1 MDQKSTPMP
10 YDENNK
16 SNFNKEEYNQ
26 NRDRY
31 INQICNVKET
41 YLAGMRKI
49 EDDFAKVYDEYTQSL
64 LKQICE
70 FNKLIEANIISSNK
84 KKECYLEINSFLKQ
98 ILEDKCI
105 SYQNYINEVANLT
118 QQLIDKYYQDNAQKV
133 VDFIGQIIQLQNEEE
148 NKRKNELLKQEEN
161 KRKLEINGEDNSDE
175 KLQQYVMSTVQ
186 VNFNKLIIKK
196 MTKERLEVLFSH
208 TYPFYKKLYNYAN
221 EPNNKHEG
229 ETTNPGDK
237 SRNKK
242 NTKIASVVIKDS
254 TLKEMNL
261 VDFFPYIDNLKI
273 INSKMA
279 YNISE
284 TIKYEKLI
292 SLKLENVGLINENF
306 NNLFEQLR
314 KNDAMRKN
322 LKIFSVKRNYI
333 TFLDYKKSYADNI
346 LKLMRFNCLEVLDM
360 SYNKLYLFQNQI
372 FNCLDSIKI
381 IDLSN
386 NNIAFPTSLTDL
398 LNSAKYKKC
407 LVLMINNLAILKE
420 KSSVE
425 YTQYLIDILPEI
437 DYPIKGIS
445 LDNLFFNNNFKN
457 ISRLGI
463 GKFRDSLTYLNLSNS
478 QFNDDTLISL
488 LKEQWIFPNLTS
500 LILEKNFLTQEFLYS
515 LINKKY
521 NFDKIFLK
529 LKVINL
535 SENQIKCSDVSKF
548 KQFLEFFKTLK
559 VLELKNTPIEYTINQ
574 YLRKRVIKHY
584 DQKNIKIREH
594 SYNED
599 EKKIEEILENNYLQT
614 NTNVTIYIL
623 DLINTKY
630 TNAICSLFKHV
641 LNGLNMENK
650 FPLKT

>member
-1 MDQKSTPMP
+1 MDQKPTPVP
-10 YDENNK
+10 YIEHNK
-16 SNFNKEEYNQ
+16 SHFNKEEYNQ

-41 YLAGMRKI
+41 YVSGMRKI

-70 FNKLIEANIISSNK
+70 FNNLIEANVISNDK

-105 SYQNYINEVANLT
+105 SYQNYITEVTNLT
-118 QQLIDKYYQDNAQKV
+118 QQLIDKYYEDNAQKV
-133 VDFIGQIIQLQNEEE
+133 VDFISQIIQIQNEEE
-148 NKRKNELLKQEEN
+148 NKRKIELLKQEEN
-161 KRKLEINGEDNSDE
+161 KRKLEINGEENTDE
-175 KLQQYVMSTVQ
+175 QLQQYINSAVK

-196 MTKERLEVLFSH
+196 MTKERLENLFSH
-208 TYPFYKKLYNYAN
+208 VYPIYQKLHNYSN
-221 EPNNKHEG
+221 GINNTLEG
-229 ETTNPGDK
+229 ETPNPEANDE
-237 SRNKK
+237 NKE

-261 VDFFPYIDNLKI
+261 VEVFPYIDNLKI

-284 TIKYEKLI
+284 TIQYEKLI

-306 NNLFEQLR
+306 NILFEQIR
-314 KNDAMRKN
+314 KNEVMREN
-322 LKIFSVKRNYI
+322 LKLFSVKKNYI

-346 LKLMRFNCLEVLDM
+346 LKQMRFKCLELLDM
-360 SYNKLYLFQNQI
+360 SYNKLYLFQNKI

-386 NNIAFPTSLTDL
+386 NNIAFPTGLTDL
-398 LNSAKYKKC
+398 LNSAKSKKC

-420 KSSVE
+420 KSNEE
-425 YTQYLIDILPEI
+425 YNQYLIDILPEI

-445 LDNLFFNNNFKN
+445 LDNLFFNKNFQN
-457 ISRLGI
+457 ISRLEI

-478 QFNDDTLISL
+478 QFNDNTLISL
-488 LKEQWIFPNLTS
+488 LKEQWQFPNLTS
-500 LILEKNFLTQEFLYS
+500 LILEKNFLTEYFLYS
-515 LINKKY
+515 LVIKKY

-529 LKVINL
+529 LKLINL
-535 SENQIKCSDVSKF
+535 SENKIKCSDVTKF
-548 KQFLEFFKTLK
+548 KQFLEFFKALK
-559 VLELKNTPIEYTINQ
+559 VLELKNTPIEYSINQ

-594 SYNED
+594 SYTED
-599 EKKIEEILENNYLQT
+599 EKRIEEILENNYLQN

-630 TNAICSLFKHV
+630 TNAVCSLFKHV

>member
-1 MDQKSTPMP
+1 MDQKPTPIP
-10 YDENNK
+10 YNENNK

-41 YLAGMRKI
+41 YLSGMRKI
-49 EDDFAKVYDEYTQSL
+49 EDDFAKVYDEYTRNL

-70 FNKLIEANIISSNK
+70 FNNLIEANIISNNNK
-84 KKECYLEINSFLKQ
+84 KVCYLEINSFLKQ

-105 SYQNYINEVANLT
+105 SYQNYITEVANLT
-118 QQLIDKYYQDNAQKV
+118 QQLINKYYEDNAQKV
-133 VDFIGQIIQLQNEEE
+133 VDFITQIIQIQNEEE
-148 NKRKNELLKQEEN
+148 NKRKIELLKQEEN
-161 KRKLEINGEDNSDE
+161 KRKIEINGEDNDE
-175 KLQQYVMSTVQ
+175 KLQQYLMSTVQ

-196 MTKERLEVLFSH
+196 MTKERLENLFSH
-208 TYPFYKKLYNYAN
+208 AYPIYQKLHNYVN
-221 EPNNKHEG
+221 EPNNKPEG
-229 ETTNPGDK
+229 ETPNPED
-237 SRNKK
+237 SNDNKE
-242 NTKIASVVIKDS
+242 NTKIANVVIKDS
-254 TLKEMNL
+254 TLEEMNL
-261 VDFFPYIDNLKI
+261 VEVFPYIDNLKI

-284 TIKYEKLI
+284 TIHYEKLI

-314 KNDAMRKN
+314 KNDVMRKN
-322 LKIFSVKRNYI
+322 LKIFSVKRNVI

-346 LKLMRFNCLEVLDM
+346 LKLMRFNSLEVLDM

-386 NNIAFPTSLTDL
+386 NNIAFPTGLTDL

-420 KSSVE
+420 KSNAE
-425 YTQYLIDILPEI
+425 YNQYLIDILPEI

-445 LDNLFFNNNFKN
+445 LDNLFFNKNFKN
-457 ISRLGI
+457 ISKLGI
-463 GKFRDSLTYLNLSNS
+463 GKFRDSVTYLNLSNS
-478 QFNDDTLISL
+478 QFNDNTLISL
-488 LKEQWIFPNLTS
+488 LKDQWIFPNLTS
-500 LILEKNFLTQEFLYS
+500 LILEKNFLTQDFLYS
-515 LINKKY
+515 LSIKKY

-535 SENQIKCSDVSKF
+535 SENQIKCSDVLKF

-559 VLELKNTPIEYTINQ
+559 VLELKNTPIEFTINQ

-584 DQKNIKIREH
+584 DQKNLKIREH

-599 EKKIEEILENNYLQT
+599 EKKIEEILENNYLQN

>member
-1 MDQKSTPMP
+1 MDQKQTPIP
-10 YDENNK
+10 YNENNK

-49 EDDFAKVYDEYTQSL
+49 EDDFSKLYDEYTQNL
-64 LKQICE
+64 LNQIYE
-70 FNKLIEANIISSNK
+70 FNNLIEINIISNDK

-105 SYQNYINEVANLT
+105 SYQNFINEVAELT
-118 QQLIDKYYQDNAQKV
+118 TKLIQKYYQDNIQKV
-133 VDFIGQIIQLQNEEE
+133 YEYINQIIQIQNEEE
-148 NKRKNELLKQEEN
+148 NKRKIELLKQEES
-161 KRKLEINGEDNSDE
+161 KRKLEINGEDNSNE
-175 KLQQYVMSTVQ
+175 KLQQYVMSAVK
-186 VNFNKLIIKK
+186 VNFSKLIIKK
-196 MTKERLEVLFSH
+196 MTKERLEDLFSH
-208 TYPFYKKLYNYAN
+208 AYPIYQKLHNYSDGS
-221 EPNNKHEG
+221 NNKPEG
-229 ETTNPGDK
+229 ETPNPEANDE
-237 SRNKK
+237 NKE

-254 TLKEMNL
+254 SLKEMNL
-261 VDFFPYIDNLKI
+261 VEVFPYIDNLKI
-273 INSKMA
+273 INSKLA

-284 TIKYEKLI
+284 TIQYEKLT

-306 NNLFEQLR
+306 NNLFEQIR
-314 KNDAMRKN
+314 KNDVMRKN
-322 LKIFSVKRNYI
+322 LKIFSVKRNCI

-346 LKLMRFNCLEVLDM
+346 LKLMRFNSLELLDM

-386 NNIAFPTSLTDL
+386 NNIAFPTGLTDL

-420 KSSVE
+420 NSNVE
-425 YTQYLIDILPEI
+425 YNKYLIDILPEI

-445 LDNLFFNNNFKN
+445 LDNLFSNKNFQN
-457 ISRLGI
+457 ISRLDI
-463 GKFRDSLTYLNLSNS
+463 GKFKESLTYLNLSNS
-478 QFNDDTLISL
+478 QFNDNNLIIL
-488 LKEQWIFPNLTS
+488 LKEQWLFPNLTS
-500 LILEKNFLTQEFLYS
+500 LILEKNFLTENFLYS
-515 LINKKY
+515 LITKKY

-529 LKVINL
+529 LKFINL
-535 SENQIKCSDVSKF
+535 SENQIKCSDVAKF

-599 EKKIEEILENNYLQT
+599 EKKIEEILENNYLQD
-614 NTNVTIYIL
+614 NTNVTIHIL
-623 DLINTKY
+623 DLVNTKY

-641 LNGLNMENK
+641 LNGLYMENK